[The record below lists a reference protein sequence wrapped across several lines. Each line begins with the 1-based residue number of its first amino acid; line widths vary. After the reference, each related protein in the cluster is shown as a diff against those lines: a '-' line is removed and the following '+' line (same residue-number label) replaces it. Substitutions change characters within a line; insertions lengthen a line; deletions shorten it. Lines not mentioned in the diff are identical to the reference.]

1 MIIGLFLFSQRL
13 GTDEDALVEIFAT
26 RTNQEI
32 VEIKSAFKEGLTWC
46 TA

>member
-26 RTNQEI
+26 RKKQEI
-32 VEIKSAFKEGLTWC
+32 QEIKSVFKEGLT
-46 TA
+46 